1 MALSKIE
8 DAVKDIKDGRFVII
22 VDDEN
27 RENEGDLVIAAEK
40 ATPEKINF
48 MITHGKG
55 LVCVP
60 IIKERLDELKIPLMT
75 GENTEVTKCA
85 FTVSVDGKG
94 TSTGISAY
102 DRALTIKKLIDKNS
116 KKEDFLRPGHMFPLR
131 YEEGGV
137 LKRAGHTEAA
147 VDIVKLADLYPAA
160 VICEIINDDGRM
172 ARMED
177 LDKFSEKY
185 DLKMIRIKD
194 LVEYMKDLNT

>member
-1 MALSKIE
+1 MTASIE
-8 DAVKDIKDGRFVII
+8 DAVKDIKDGKFIII

-40 ATPEKINF
+40 IDADKVNF

-60 IIKERLDELKIPLMT
+60 IIKERLDELNIPLMT
-75 GENTEVTKCA
+75 EENTEVTKCA
-85 FTVSVDGKG
+85 FTVSVDHKG
-94 TSTGISAY
+94 VSTGISAY
-102 DRALTIKKLIDKNS
+102 DRALTIKKLIDTNS

-131 YEEGGV
+131 YEENGV
-137 LKRAGHTEAA
+137 LSRAGHTEAA
-147 VDIVKLADLYPAA
+147 VDMVKLADLYPAA

-177 LDKFSEKY
+177 LKEFGKKHNLRIVSIKDIIDFLKKEKY
-185 DLKMIRIKD
+185 
-194 LVEYMKDLNT
+194 

>member
-1 MALSKIE
+1 MVFSQVE
-8 DAVKDIKDGRFVII
+8 DVVKDIKDGKFVVI

-40 ATPEKINF
+40 IDSDKINF

-55 LVCVP
+55 LVCMP
-60 IIKERLDELKIPLMT
+60 ITGKRLDELGIELMAEDNT
-75 GENTEVTKCA
+75 ENTKCM
-85 FTVSVDGKG
+85 FTVSVDSKDV
-94 TSTGISAY
+94 STGISAY
-102 DRALTIKKLIDKNS
+102 DRALTVKKLIDKDS

-147 VDIVKLADLYPAA
+147 VDIAKLAGLYPAA

-172 ARMED
+172 ARLGD
-177 LDKFSEKY
+177 LEKFSEKHN
-185 DLKMIRIKD
+185 LRMIRIED
-194 LVEYMKDLNT
+194 LKKHIKES